1 MKKFIYKSMYKSF
14 KDIIEEAK
22 IYAYGENYIGSEMY
36 ILDIKTGCVHTVA
49 PGTATIKIGAKGNEI
64 CYRICVW
71 NLFIDVTI
79 DTWNKSVLTWNSG
92 VIPMYSLYLDK
103 ADALRK
109 SHDILMHRIE
119 ETAKEIDRIY
129 NERNQGAD
137 SRR

>member
-22 IYAYGENYIGSEMY
+22 LYAYGENYIGSEMY
-36 ILDIKTGCVHTVA
+36 ILDIKTGFVHTVA
-49 PGTATIKIGAKGNEI
+49 PGTATIQIGTKGNEI

-79 DTWNKSVLTWNSG
+79 DTWDKSALTWNSG

-103 ADALRK
+103 ADALRNA
-109 SHDILMHRIE
+109 HEILMHRIE

-129 NERNQGAD
+129 YERNQGAD